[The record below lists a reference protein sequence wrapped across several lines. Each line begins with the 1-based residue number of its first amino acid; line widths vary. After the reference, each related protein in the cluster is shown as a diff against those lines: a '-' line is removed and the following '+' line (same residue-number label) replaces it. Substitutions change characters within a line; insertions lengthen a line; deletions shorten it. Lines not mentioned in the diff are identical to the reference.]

1 LSKLFIQICHQ
12 IHTIARYFVISLISP
27 SEVKAPTSIAIGSFD
42 GLHEGHRRLIETVV
56 KNSQYTP
63 TIASFWPH
71 PREVLFGE
79 TRLRLDLPEE
89 KLPLL
94 ENLGI
99 EQLVLIPF
107 DKKLSKLSAN
117 YFLKDVLFNH
127 LQAKS
132 ISVGENFRFGYK
144 RQGDVNTIKESIKHS
159 DIELNIVSL
168 LEDQYGRISSSRVRE
183 LLLNC
188 DLRNASKLLK
198 RPYNFSG
205 KVVKGKGL
213 GKEIGFPT
221 ANLEIDGRKF
231 LPGEGVYA
239 AWASSEKFK
248 YKIPSVMNLGPQPTI
263 DPLSPSAVEVHLID
277 QNINVYDLKL
287 TIQPIKKIRS
297 QIKFSDLNEL
307 SKQIFKDRNIAKEI
321 FNKIS

>member
-1 LSKLFIQICHQ
+1 M
-12 IHTIARYFVISLISP
+12 ISLISP

-42 GLHEGHRRLIETVV
+42 GLHEGHRQLIETVV

-188 DLRNASKLLK
+188 DLENARKLLK
-198 RPYNFSG
+198 RPYNFTG

-231 LPGEGVYA
+231 LPGEGIYA
-239 AWASSEKFK
+239 AWTSTEKSDDR
-248 YKIPSVMNLGPQPTI
+248 IPSIMNLGPQPTI
-263 DPLSPSAVEVHLID
+263 DPLSTSAVEVHLID
-277 QNINVYDLKL
+277 KNINLYGLKL
-287 TIQPIKKIRS
+287 KIQPIKKIRS
-297 QIKFSDLNEL
+297 QIKFSNL
-307 SKQIFKDRNIAKEI
+307 SKLSEQINKDKNTAKVI
-321 FNKIS
+321 FNDFE

>member
-1 LSKLFIQICHQ
+1 M
-12 IHTIARYFVISLISP
+12 ISLISP
-27 SEVKAPTSIAIGSFD
+27 SEVKEPTSIAIGSFD
-42 GLHEGHRRLIETVV
+42 GLHEGHRRLIQSVV
-56 KNSQYTP
+56 QNSQYTP

-117 YFLKDVLFNH
+117 YFLRDILFNQ
-127 LQAKS
+127 LQTKS

-144 RQGDVNTIKESIKHS
+144 RQGDINTIKESIKNQN
-159 DIELNIVSL
+159 IVLNIISL

-183 LLLNC
+183 LLLNS
-188 DLRNASKLLK
+188 DLDSASKLLQ
-198 RPYNFSG
+198 RPYSFSG

-231 LPGEGVYA
+231 LPGVGVYA
-239 AWASSEKFK
+239 AWTSTEKFK
-248 YKIPSVMNLGPQPTI
+248 NRIPSVMNLGPQPTI
-263 DPLSPSAVEVHLID
+263 DPLSPSAVEVHLIN
-277 QNINVYDLKL
+277 QNINLYDLKL

-297 QIKFSDLNEL
+297 QIKFPNLSEL
-307 SKQIFKDRNIAKEI
+307 SKQIHNDRNMAKEI
-321 FNKIS
+321 FKIIK

>member
-1 LSKLFIQICHQ
+1 M
-12 IHTIARYFVISLISP
+12 ISLISP
-27 SEVKAPTSIAIGSFD
+27 SEVNAPTSIAIGSFD

-56 KNSQYTP
+56 RDSQHTP

-94 ENLGI
+94 ESLGI

-107 DKKLSKLSAN
+107 DKELSKLSAQK
-117 YFLKDVLFNH
+117 FLKDVLFNQ
-127 LQAKS
+127 LQTKS

-144 RQGDVNTIKESIKHS
+144 RQGDINTIKESIKNHN
-159 DIELNIVSL
+159 IELNIVSL
-168 LEDQYGRISSSRVRE
+168 LEDQYGRISSSRVRK
-183 LLLNC
+183 LLLNS
-188 DLRNASKLLK
+188 DLENARKLLQ

-205 KVVKGKGL
+205 TVVKGRGL
-213 GKEIGFPT
+213 GKKIGCPT

-239 AWASSEKFK
+239 AWTSTEESKV
-248 YKIPSVMNLGPQPTI
+248 KIPSVMNLGPQPTI

-277 QNINVYDLKL
+277 QNINLYDLKL
-287 TIQPIKKIRS
+287 TIQPIKKIRG
-297 QIKFSDLNEL
+297 QIKFSNLNEL
-307 SKQIFKDRNIAKEI
+307 SKQIFEDKNKAKEFFRNIK
-321 FNKIS
+321 

>member
-1 LSKLFIQICHQ
+1 M
-12 IHTIARYFVISLISP
+12 ISLISP

-42 GLHEGHRRLIETVV
+42 GLHEGHRRLIKTVV
-56 KNSQYTP
+56 RNSQYTP
-63 TIASFWPH
+63 TIVSFWPH

-79 TRLRLDLPEE
+79 ARLRLDLPEE

-99 EQLVLIPF
+99 EQLILIPF

-117 YFLKDVLFNH
+117 EFLNDILFNQ
-127 LQAKS
+127 LQTKS

-144 RQGDVNTIKESIKHS
+144 RQGDINTIKESIKNHN
-159 DIELNIVSL
+159 ITLNIVSL
-168 LEDQYGRISSSRVRE
+168 LEDNYGRISSSRVRE
-183 LLLNC
+183 LLQKC
-188 DLRNASKLLK
+188 DLENAKKLLQ

-239 AWASSEKFK
+239 AWTFANKFK
-248 YKIPSVMNLGPQPTI
+248 HKIPSVMNLGPQPTI

-277 QNINVYDLKL
+277 ENINLYDLKL

-297 QIKFSDLNEL
+297 QIKFSNLDKL
-307 SKQIFKDRNIAKEI
+307 SEQIYKDKNMAKEI
-321 FNKIS
+321 FNNIE

>member
-1 LSKLFIQICHQ
+1 M
-12 IHTIARYFVISLISP
+12 ISLISP

-42 GLHEGHRRLIETVV
+42 GLHEGHRSLIETVV

-117 YFLKDVLFNH
+117 DFLTDVLFNK
-127 LQAKS
+127 LQPKS

-144 RQGDVNTIKESIKHS
+144 RQGDINTIKESIKDQNIS
-159 DIELNIVSL
+159 LNIISL
-168 LEDQYGRISSSRVRE
+168 LGDQYGRISSSRVRK
-183 LLLNC
+183 LLLNS
-188 DLRNASKLLK
+188 DLEHARKLLK
-198 RPYNFSG
+198 RPYSFSG
-205 KVVKGKGL
+205 KVIRGKGL
-213 GKEIGFPT
+213 GKKIGFPT

-239 AWASSEKFK
+239 AWATTEKFK
-248 YKIPSVMNLGPQPTI
+248 DKIPSVMNLGPQPTI
-263 DPLSPSAVEVHLID
+263 DPLSTSAVEVHLID
-277 QNINVYDLKL
+277 RNINLYNLKL

-297 QIKFSDLNEL
+297 QIKFSNSNEL
-307 SKQIFKDRNIAKEI
+307 SHQIYKDTNMAKDIFKNI
-321 FNKIS
+321 

>member
-1 LSKLFIQICHQ
+1 M
-12 IHTIARYFVISLISP
+12 ISLISP

-56 KNSQYTP
+56 KNTQFTP

-107 DKKLSKLSAN
+107 DKKLSRLSAN
-117 YFLKDVLFNH
+117 YFLKNVLFNQ
-127 LQAKS
+127 LKAKS

-144 RQGDVNTIKESIKHS
+144 RQGDINTIKELIKNNN
-159 DIELNIVSL
+159 IALNIVSL
-168 LEDQYGRISSSRVRE
+168 LEDKDGRISSSRVRE

-188 DLRNASKLLK
+188 DLDNAKKLLQ

-239 AWASSEKFK
+239 AWTSTEKFK
-248 YKIPSVMNLGPQPTI
+248 DKIPSMMNLGSQPTI

-277 QNINVYDLKL
+277 QNINLYDLRL

-297 QIKFSDLNEL
+297 QIKFSNLSEL
-307 SKQIFKDRNIAKEI
+307 SKQISEDRNQIKKI
-321 FNKIS
+321 FNNFE